1 MKTNWPVL
9 RSGFMILTSLAVG
22 TTVMPARAQ
31 ETATVT
37 APLTVISSVA
47 ILQNASQR
55 ASVRVEGEGKLE
67 ARAARLQNPE
77 RLVLDFSGARLGS
90 QKTVIAGAM
99 APVLGVRL
107 GQFRDDVVR
116 VVIDL
121 TETSHFQL
129 SHDGAALVIA
139 FNETSSAADITSTS
153 NSTGKTP
160 KRPFSANNNKKSGSN
175 SPRFALPGER
185 TQSSGTLASYRE
197 EREASGPTANA
208 GQAAQQAAQQANTA
222 AGTMAQSTQ

>member
-31 ETATVT
+31 EGAGVMTT
-37 APLTVISSVA
+37 PTVISSVA
-47 ILQNASQR
+47 ILQSASQR

-90 QKTVIAGAM
+90 QKTVIAGTM
-99 APVLGVRL
+99 APILGVRL

-121 TETSHFQL
+121 TEASHFQL
-129 SHDGAALVIA
+129 SHDGTAVMVV
-139 FNETSSAADITSTS
+139 FNEPGAVTSASNSAS
-153 NSTGKTP
+153 NSTRNSAGATQ
-160 KRPFSANNNKKSGSN
+160 KRTLSAS
-175 SPRFALPGER
+175 
-185 TQSSGTLASYRE
+185 
-197 EREASGPTANA
+197 
-208 GQAAQQAAQQANTA
+208 
-222 AGTMAQSTQ
+222 

>member
-31 ETATVT
+31 EIAGVT
-37 APLTVISSVA
+37 TTPTVISSVA
-47 ILQNASQR
+47 ILQSASQR

-90 QKTVIAGAM
+90 QKTVIAGTT
-99 APVLGVRL
+99 APILGVRL

-121 TETSHFQL
+121 TEASHFQL
-129 SHDGAALVIA
+129 AHDGAAVVVL
-139 FNETSSAADITSTS
+139 FNE
-153 NSTGKTP
+153 
-160 KRPFSANNNKKSGSN
+160 
-175 SPRFALPGER
+175 
-185 TQSSGTLASYRE
+185 Q
-197 EREASGPTANA
+197 A
-208 GQAAQQAAQQANTA
+208 GA
-222 AGTMAQSTQ
+222 AGRVSASNATGRNAAKR

>member
-1 MKTNWPVL
+1 MKTNWPVV
-9 RSGFMILTSLAVG
+9 RSGFLILTSLAVG
-22 TTVMPARAQ
+22 TTVMPAHAQ
-31 ETATVT
+31 EMAGVT
-37 APLTVISSVA
+37 TTPTVISSVA

-99 APVLGVRL
+99 APILAVRL

-121 TETSHFQL
+121 TEASHFQL
-129 SHDGAALVIA
+129 SHDGTAVLVA
-139 FNETSSAADITSTS
+139 FNEAASATT
-153 NSTGKTP
+153 
-160 KRPFSANNNKKSGSN
+160 KRSLSANNDKKSGIN
-175 SPRFALPGER
+175 TPR
-185 TQSSGTLASYRE
+185 
-197 EREASGPTANA
+197 
-208 GQAAQQAAQQANTA
+208 
-222 AGTMAQSTQ
+222 

>member
-31 ETATVT
+31 EGAGLMTT
-37 APLTVISSVA
+37 PTVISSVA
-47 ILQNASQR
+47 ILQSASQR

-90 QKTVIAGAM
+90 QKTGIAGTM
-99 APVLGVRL
+99 APILGVRL

-121 TETSHFQL
+121 TEASHFQL
-129 SHDGAALVIA
+129 SHDGGAVVVV
-139 FNETSSAADITSTS
+139 FNEPSGAPGGTLA
-153 NSTGKTP
+153 
-160 KRPFSANNNKKSGSN
+160 KRTLSANNNKKSGIN
-175 SPRFALPGER
+175 SPRF
-185 TQSSGTLASYRE
+185 
-197 EREASGPTANA
+197 
-208 GQAAQQAAQQANTA
+208 
-222 AGTMAQSTQ
+222 

>member
-1 MKTNWPVL
+1 MKMNWPVL

-22 TTVMPARAQ
+22 TALMPARAQ
-31 ETATVT
+31 EMATVT

-99 APVLGVRL
+99 APILGVRL
-107 GQFRDDVVR
+107 AQFRDDVVR

-121 TETSHFQL
+121 TEASHFQL
-129 SHDGAALVIA
+129 AHDGAAVVVL
-139 FNETSSAADITSTS
+139 FN
-153 NSTGKTP
+153 
-160 KRPFSANNNKKSGSN
+160 
-175 SPRFALPGER
+175 
-185 TQSSGTLASYRE
+185 
-197 EREASGPTANA
+197 EASGVSN
-208 GQAAQQAAQQANTA
+208 GTA
-222 AGTMAQSTQ
+222 ASNSSSNSSSVTAKRT